1 MLIFRSSRSQMFFKI
16 GVLKNFAIFTRKHL
30 WWLLK
35 VFFYRTPTVTT
46 LDFCGSKYF
55 FSAES
60 SIYCWQLLQV
70 LLRTWKHALNL
81 RSSHCHSSVKKGILR
96 NFANL
101 TGKKLSVLKSV
112 FHRVASLKACS
123 HIKRHSNI
131 DVFL

>member
-46 LDFCGSKYF
+46 LDFCGSKYI

-96 NFANL
+96 NFANV
-101 TGKKLSVLKSV
+101 TGKKLCWSLFLIESQVLTL
-112 FHRVASLKACS
+112 AAIL
-123 HIKRHSNI
+123 KRHSNI